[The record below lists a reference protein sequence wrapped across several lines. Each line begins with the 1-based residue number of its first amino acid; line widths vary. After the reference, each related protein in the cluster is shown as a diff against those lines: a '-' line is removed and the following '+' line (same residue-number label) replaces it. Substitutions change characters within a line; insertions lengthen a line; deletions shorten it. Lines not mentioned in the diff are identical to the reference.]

1 MADLEIHIR
10 TGFFTSS
17 STYSYSFKA
26 WIGGAQ
32 APADL
37 VLDPPLAASTYP
49 YILTSKGFIAP
60 FYILELDR

>member
-26 WIGGAQ
+26 WVGGAQ
-32 APADL
+32 APADP

-49 YILTSKGFIAP
+49 YMIIF
-60 FYILELDR
+60 